1 MGALYEQM
9 MIDEGYDARP
19 GLPEERDTAYL
30 KLRLG
35 QFAGRALAQCALH
48 RRHPHAHRCHDHR
61 AANDFFEKE
70 GYQTRSNAER
80 EVKRG
85 TGDPTYLMY
94 TLGKL
99 QIQKLRADW
108 TGQQKHAPSPKE
120 FHDLFMRQGV
130 APVKVIR
137 RALFAQ
143 RFAHAMSRVSYGAVN
158 LLPPRIQ

>member
-1 MGALYEQM
+1 MGCGSNAEGWAHYTEQM
-9 MIDEGYDARP
+9 MIDEGYGRTP
-19 GLPEERDTAYL
+19 GIPEEHDVAYL

-35 QFAGRALAQCALH
+35 QLQDALLRNARFVVAIRMH
-48 RRHPHAHRCHDHR
+48 TGEMTMDEAT
-61 AANDFFEKE
+61 AFFVNE
-70 GYQTRSNAER
+70 GYQTKSNAVR

-108 TGQQKHAPSPKE
+108 TKLQKGTPAPSQ

-137 RALFAQ
+137 RALLNND
-143 RFAHAMSRVSYGAVN
+143 SPT
-158 LLPPRIQ
+158 L